1 MQDQTR
7 THPDPNYPYPKAEF
21 KRFAFLK
28 PLVTN
33 PNISVGDFTYYDD
46 PDGPEKFEH
55 QNVLHHH
62 DFLGDRL
69 IIGNFCAIATGATFI
84 MNGANHDMTG
94 ISTYPFGVM
103 GNGWD
108 ADFDIEIFKAQS
120 RGDTVVGHDVWIGR
134 KATILPGVTIGSGAI
149 IASNAVVSRDVPAYG
164 IVAGNPAKLV
174 KSRFAPEEID
184 RLLAISWWNWPVAM
198 ITRYRTHIQGGD
210 IDALEQVARTLPTDE
225 FGGPPDA

>member
-1 MQDQTR
+1 MLDQTR
-7 THPDPNYPYPKAEF
+7 THPDPNDPYPKPEF

-28 PLVTN
+28 SLVTN

-103 GNGWD
+103 GHGWD

-134 KATILPGVTIGSGAI
+134 NATILPGVTIGSGAI

-174 KSRFAPEEID
+174 KSRFAPAQID
-184 RLLAISWWNWPVAM
+184 RLLAIGWWNWPVAL
-198 ITRYRTHIQGGD
+198 ITRYRTLIQGGD
-210 IDALEQVARTLPTDE
+210 IDALEQIAHAQ
-225 FGGPPDA
+225 PPEESADHPEA